1 MDSGQVKAQADTA
14 TYVPMAMSLALRP
27 RHKLIPS
34 QCTSQDPGSASA
46 FSKVAAQA
54 QTDSEPV
61 YLVGPWHSYARIA
74 RQTKTT

>member
-14 TYVPMAMSLALRP
+14 TYVPMAMSLALPP

-34 QCTSQDPGSASA
+34 QCTSQDLGSASA

-61 YLVGPWHSYARIA
+61 YLVGPWHSYAQFA
-74 RQTKTT
+74 RPTTTT